1 MSRGIFVTGTDT
13 GVSALTRGR
22 AAASRGK
29 GRNPRRCHA
38 SAFHHRENMS

>member
-1 MSRGIFVTGTDT
+1 MSRGIFLTGTDT

-29 GRNPRRCHA
+29 GRNPRRRCA
-38 SAFHHRENMS
+38 PAVDNQESMS